1 MRKFFAGLL
10 CAAMLLSMAA
20 CGGAGGSSSQGGES
34 STQESGEN
42 SSSAA
47 SSLPDG
53 PVTLSINLHS
63 WTPTLNTEPTEES
76 PTVRLVGTTVLE
88 QWLADKPNVTVEW
101 HRNVVLNDATS
112 ARENMNILVN
122 AGTAPDIFFAWGN
135 FFNDQGWLCDL
146 SDILETPNYYE
157 EGNQK
162 WIDQFPEYLWEA
174 DQMTM
179 NVKGDKLAIPFSLY
193 PGSSVAY
200 FYNVDLFEQY
210 GKSVPA
216 TYQELCDTAL
226 FFKKEGYTG
235 VAPWSGLPKVDASD
249 WLFWSSLCPAYA
261 VGYESIDADG
271 DEVVNMEENLRAA
284 FKGMFYAQPNENV
297 QEVFRQFKYNKV
309 EVLDQGWEGIDY
321 TTPWVQGEV
330 AMKLDGLWALAGE
343 ASNTGRDFD
352 FDLFVPPLVSTDTYD
367 KVRVPEYTEAGPYEP
382 NIEVAFNIMKPEIQN
397 RPAANFDYAADFL
410 KCMTATENISMFL
423 EETGSTLGATKTC
436 TVPAGLS
443 GWVTRPFPKPLVGS
457 INVTGFS
464 STSTEPRNKLLEQ
477 YVKDMITEEEFF
489 KQWDAECWKD
499 YNAYAEE
506 QGVDV
511 SNWEKVEPL
520 R

>member
-162 WIDQFPEYLWEA
+162 WIDQFPEYL
-174 DQMTM
+174 
-179 NVKGDKLAIPFSLY
+179 
-193 PGSSVAY
+193 
-200 FYNVDLFEQY
+200 
-210 GKSVPA
+210 
-216 TYQELCDTAL
+216 C
-226 FFKKEGYTG
+226 
-235 VAPWSGLPKVDASD
+235 
-249 WLFWSSLCPAYA
+249 
-261 VGYESIDADG
+261 
-271 DEVVNMEENLRAA
+271 
-284 FKGMFYAQPNENV
+284 
-297 QEVFRQFKYNKV
+297 
-309 EVLDQGWEGIDY
+309 
-321 TTPWVQGEV
+321 
-330 AMKLDGLWALAGE
+330 
-343 ASNTGRDFD
+343 
-352 FDLFVPPLVSTDTYD
+352 
-367 KVRVPEYTEAGPYEP
+367 
-382 NIEVAFNIMKPEIQN
+382 
-397 RPAANFDYAADFL
+397 
-410 KCMTATENISMFL
+410 
-423 EETGSTLGATKTC
+423 
-436 TVPAGLS
+436 
-443 GWVTRPFPKPLVGS
+443 
-457 INVTGFS
+457 
-464 STSTEPRNKLLEQ
+464 
-477 YVKDMITEEEFF
+477 
-489 KQWDAECWKD
+489 
-499 YNAYAEE
+499 
-506 QGVDV
+506 
-511 SNWEKVEPL
+511 
-520 R
+520 